1 MRPLICLSVGAGAG
15 VIADTP
21 RSTVSMRVVQGLASA
36 VERAGRSRVE
46 FLRAAGI
53 EAEQLEAVEARLP
66 HSEVAR
72 ICEIAIDLTG
82 DPALGLHWAE
92 NLAGMTFNPLSYLM
106 AHSASLRQA
115 LESLSRF
122 RPLLSDGPGYELL
135 EHADKATLRWVL
147 VPGESLRA
155 QRFAA
160 EMTVASFFRIIRARG
175 TRPEHV
181 SFEYDAP
188 AYHHEYT
195 RIFGQVRFE
204 QSFTGFVF
212 DRALLDT
219 PSPGKDEDMHEALRM
234 LAERRMSRLARDAP
248 YALRV
253 RELLVQRGWPERIDM
268 ATVARSLGLSVRS
281 LRRYLVSEGKSYND
295 VENDARANV
304 AKHLLRDKQ
313 RTIQETAFEM
323 GFSDTRAFHRAFKRW
338 TGTTPNAYRENR

>member
-1 MRPLICLSVGAGAG
+1 M
-15 VIADTP
+15 
-21 RSTVSMRVVQGLASA
+21 QGLAGA
-36 VERAGRSRVE
+36 VERAGCSRVE

-53 EAEQLEAVEARLP
+53 EAEQIDAAEVRLAR
-66 HSEVAR
+66 SELAR
-72 ICEIAIDLTG
+72 ICEIAMELIG

-92 NLAGMTFNPLSYLM
+92 KLAGMTFNPISCLM
-106 AHSASLRQA
+106 AHAASLRQA

-122 RPLLSDGPGYELL
+122 QRLLSDEVSYEFH
-135 EHADKATLRWVL
+135 ERADKATLRYVH
-147 VPGESLRA
+147 VADESLRA

-175 TRPEHV
+175 ARPEQV

-195 RIFGQVRFE
+195 RIFEQVRFE

-212 DRALLDT
+212 DRALLDA
-219 PSPGKDEDMHEALRM
+219 PSPHRDEDMHETLRM
-234 LAERRMSRLARDAP
+234 LAERRMSRLAHDAP
-248 YALRV
+248 YALRA
-253 RELLVQRGWPERIDM
+253 RELLVQLGRPARIDM

-281 LRRYLVSEGKSYND
+281 LRRQLASEGKSYND
-295 VENDARANV
+295 VENDARADV

-338 TGTTPNAYRENR
+338 TGTTPNAYRQNR